1 MYGMRRP
8 VVGSLVPFDF
18 DNSAHLRAID
28 ARLNQNELVG
38 AALNF
43 VPTYRDFAGGETFVA
58 AIAAALIPRIL

>member
-1 MYGMRRP
+1 MRRP

-28 ARLNQNELVG
+28 TRLNQNELVG